1 MEEATNHLDFAPS
14 QRSTV
19 GVEWELQ
26 LVDMD
31 SNDLR
36 QAANTV
42 IKQAWQ
48 VPELK
53 PLVHREML
61 LNTVEIAS
69 GAHTKVS
76 DCMRDL
82 RFAVTSLRPKT
93 NELRADFAAA
103 GSHPF
108 AQPAYQRVT
117 DSRRYAELVQRT
129 QYWGRQMLLYGVHVH
144 VGVESREKVLP
155 IINTLLTYGGRLQS
169 LAASSPYWAGQDT
182 GYASNRAMVFQQLP
196 TSGIPRQFTH
206 WEELERYAA
215 DMKKAG
221 VISTFDEVRWD
232 IRPSPHLGTVE
243 IRIFDA
249 CSNIREVEACASLA
263 HALVDYCS
271 SLVDAGEELPRLP
284 DWFIEENK
292 WRSARYGLDAQ
303 LITNASGQTEHVRDS
318 LANLVEQLRPTARE
332 LGCEP
337 GLELALEILEKGG
350 SYTRQRAVAAAVPE
364 SPLDAV
370 VSLLRAEMQEDRPLT
385 AEEFLDTHW
394 ADAARGGTR

>member
-1 MEEATNHLDFAPS
+1 MNSVPEPLIFADS
-14 QRSTV
+14 ERSTV

-42 IKQAWQ
+42 IQQAWADE
-48 VPELK
+48 ELR

-69 GAHTKVS
+69 RAHYTIK
-76 DCMRDL
+76 DCLADL
-82 RFAVTSLRPKT
+82 RKAVTAMRPRT
-93 NELRADFAAA
+93 NDLRADFASA

-108 AQPAYQRVT
+108 AKPHYQRVT
-117 DSRRYAELVQRT
+117 DSRRYEELVQRT

-144 VGVESREKVLP
+144 VGVESRAKVLP
-155 IINTLLTYGGRLQS
+155 IINALLTHGGLLQS

-196 TSGIPRQFTH
+196 TSGIPRQFDR
-206 WEELERYAA
+206 WEELEQYTT
-215 DMKKAG
+215 DMRKAG
-221 VISTFDEVRWD
+221 VIATFDEVRWD
-232 IRPSPHLGTVE
+232 VRPSPSLGTVE

-263 HALVDYCS
+263 HALVEYTS
-271 SLVDAGEELPRLP
+271 SAIDQGEELPSLP
-284 DWFIEENK
+284 DWYIEENK
-292 WRSARYGLDAQ
+292 WRSARYGLDAE
-303 LITNASGQTEHVRDS
+303 LIIDRSGTTENVRDS
-318 LANLVEQLRPTARE
+318 LVKLVDTLRPTARK
-332 LGCEP
+332 LGCED
-337 GLELALEILEKGG
+337 GLDIVHEILEKGG
-350 SYTRQRAVAAAVPE
+350 SYSRQRAVAAAVPE

-370 VSLLRAEMQEDRPLT
+370 VALLRAEMQEDRPLT

-394 ADAARGGTR
+394 AHEARLGTR